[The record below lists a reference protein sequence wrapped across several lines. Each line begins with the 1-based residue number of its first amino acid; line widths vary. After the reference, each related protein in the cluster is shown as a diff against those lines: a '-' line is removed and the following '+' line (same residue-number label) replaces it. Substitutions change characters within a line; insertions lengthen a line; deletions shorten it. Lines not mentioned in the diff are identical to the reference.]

1 MAKFPVV
8 LFDLD
13 GTLTDPKEGITRS
26 IAYAL
31 TRMGRDVPQ
40 TNRLLFAIGPPLRAS
55 FATLLETSDPCEIER
70 AMTLYRER
78 FATIGLFENTVY
90 PGVPEMLALMKSM
103 EYKILLATAKPHVYA
118 QKILDHFNLLVHFD
132 GVYGSELDGR
142 HQNKRDLLAYLL
154 ECERIDPANHA
165 VIMIGD
171 RVHDIDAA
179 HANGCLAMGVTWGY
193 GRELEHQNADLICE
207 SPVDIS
213 TVLAKRFPR
222 TD

>member
-55 FATLLETSDPCEIER
+55 FATLLETSNPCEIER
-70 AMTLYRER
+70 AMKLYRER

-142 HQNKRDLLAYLL
+142 HQNKGDLLAHLL

-213 TVLAKRFPR
+213 TALAKRFPR

>member
-90 PGVPEMLALMKSM
+90 PGVPAMLALMKSM

-118 QKILDHFNLLVHFD
+118 QKILDHFNQLVHFD

-142 HQNKRDLLAYLL
+142 HQNKGDLLAHLL

-179 HANGCLAMGVTWGY
+179 HANGCLAMGITWGY